1 MYGDRVRTVTNIT
14 IVHVDKRKNWTTE
27 DDQFLG
33 TWIDIVLLARAY
45 VVVVRSGSGF
55 SVFASQLCMMPS
67 DRIYNNLVIHN
78 LIYSNSLSTS

>member
-1 MYGDRVRTVTNIT
+1 MTN
-14 IVHVDKRKNWTTE
+14 
-27 DDQFLG
+27 FLG

-45 VVVVRSGSGF
+45 VVVRSGSGF

-78 LIYSNSLSTS
+78 LI